1 MSQQRGW
8 TKCDTHVVQP
18 NERPQTEDAAQPRS
32 EKMAENEVLE
42 AYELEENLG
51 DAEKPPELPNGT
63 YLAEIQDVQ
72 DATSAAGN
80 PYWAVRFRV
89 PPSECPPEIA
99 EAFEDGV
106 VLTYSRLMKPKKGDA
121 RARYN
126 LKQFYL
132 ALGLNPHVTTVDPTA
147 WMGQPARIVVKQQP
161 YQNEMRAGIVSIEA
175 GEDRPTPK
183 ARTTGSK
190 GRR

>member
-1 MSQQRGW
+1 
-8 TKCDTHVVQP
+8 
-18 NERPQTEDAAQPRS
+18 
-32 EKMAENEVLE
+32 MAENEPLE
-42 AYELEENLG
+42 IFDLDESLG

-63 YLAEIQDVQ
+63 YLAEVQDVQ

-106 VLTYSRLMKPKKGDA
+106 ILTYSRLMKPKKGDA

-126 LKQFYL
+126 LKQFYI
-132 ALGLNPHVTTVDPTA
+132 ALGLNPNVTSIDPTS

-175 GEDRPTPK
+175 GEEKPK
-183 ARTTGSK
+183 AAPARGARS
-190 GRR
+190 GRGR